1 MVQPKAF
8 DTATESVAVTSTVGG
23 ASSNVVYTCPNF
35 HDATVEF
42 LHVSNGAASTDNIS
56 IQWYH
61 KEDNAYYTIV
71 NNKSIAGNDVYNM
84 ITSDRLHLHAGD
96 KITAFNGGGSSLGVT
111 ISCKEYYNPAR
122 KNN

>member
-1 MVQPKAF
+1 MVQPAAF
-8 DTATESVAVTSTVGG
+8 DTATESIAVTATAGG
-23 ASSNVVYTCPNF
+23 ASANVLYTVPNF

-71 NNKSIAGNDVYNM
+71 NNKSISGNGTYDV
-84 ITSDRLHLHAGD
+84 ITSNRLHLHAGD
-96 KITAFNGGGSSLGVT
+96 KIVVFNGGGSLGVT
-111 ISCKEYYNPAR
+111 ISVKEYYNPAR
-122 KNN
+122 G

>member
-1 MVQPKAF
+1 MVESLKYNS
-8 DTATESVAVTSTVGG
+8 ATESITVTATAGG

-35 HDATVEF
+35 YDAIVTF
-42 LHVSNGAASTDNIS
+42 LHISNGASQTDNVS

-71 NNKSIAGNDVYNM
+71 DNKSIPGQDVYNM

-96 KITAFNGGGSSLGVT
+96 KITAFNGGGSNLGVT
-111 ISCKEYYNPAR
+111 VSVEEHYNPNR
-122 KNN
+122 S

>member
-1 MVQPKAF
+1 MVQPAAF
-8 DTATESVAVTSTVGG
+8 DTATESITVTATSGG
-23 ASSNVVYTCPNF
+23 ASANVLYTTPNF

-42 LHVSNGAASTDNIS
+42 LHVSNGAVSTDNVS

-71 NNKSIAGNDVYNM
+71 SNKSIPGNDVYNL

-96 KITAFNGGGSSLGVT
+96 KIVVFNGGGANLGVT
-111 ISCKEYYNPAR
+111 ISCKEYYNPSR
-122 KNN
+122 GN

>member
-1 MVQPKAF
+1 MVQPAAF
-8 DTATESVAVTSTVGG
+8 DTATESVAVTATAGG
-23 ASSNVVYTCPNF
+23 ASSNVVYTVPNF

-42 LHVSNGAASTDNIS
+42 LHISNGGSSTDNVS

-61 KEDNAYYTIV
+61 KEDNAYYTIL
-71 NNKSIAGNDVYNM
+71 NNKAIAGNDVYNM

-111 ISCKEYYNPAR
+111 VSVKEYYNPAR
-122 KNN
+122 G

>member
-1 MVQPKAF
+1 MVQPKSF
-8 DTATESVAVTSTVGG
+8 DTATESVAVTATAGG
-23 ASSNVVYTCPNF
+23 AS
-35 HDATVEF
+35 ATVEF
-42 LHVSNGAASTDNIS
+42 LHVSNGTASTDNIT

-61 KEDNAYYTIV
+61 KEDDAYYTII
-71 NNKSIAGNDVYNM
+71 NNKSVAGNDVYNM

-96 KITAFNGGGSSLGVT
+96 KIVVFNGGGTMGVT

>member
-1 MVQPKAF
+1 MVQPAAF
-8 DTATESVAVTSTVGG
+8 DTATESVAVTATAGG
-23 ASSNVVYTCPNF
+23 ASANVLYTVPNF

-42 LHVSNGAASTDNIS
+42 LHISNGGASTDNVT

-61 KEDNAYYTIV
+61 KEDDTYYTIL
-71 NNKSIAGNDVYNM
+71 NNKAISGNDVFNM

-96 KITAFNGGGSSLGVT
+96 KIVVFNGGGDIGVT

-122 KNN
+122 RE

>member
-1 MVQPKAF
+1 MVQPISF
-8 DTATESVAVTSTVGG
+8 DTATESVAVTATSGG
-23 ASSNVVYTCPNF
+23 ASADVLYTVPPF

-42 LHVSNGAASTDNIS
+42 LHVSNGAASTDNVS

-71 NNKSIAGNDVYNM
+71 NNKSVSGNDVYNV
-84 ITSDRLHLHAGD
+84 ITADRLHLHAGD
-96 KITAFNGGGSSLGVT
+96 KIVVFNGGGSIGVT

-122 KNN
+122 GN

>member
-1 MVQPKAF
+1 MVQPISF
-8 DTATESVAVTSTVGG
+8 DTATESVSVTATAGG
-23 ASSNVVYTCPNF
+23 ASANILYTVPNF

-42 LHVSNGAASTDNIS
+42 SHISNGAASTDNIS

-71 NNKSIAGNDVYNM
+71 NNKSIAGNGTHDVIGAN
-84 ITSDRLHLHAGD
+84 RLHLHAGD
-96 KITAFNGGGSSLGVT
+96 KIVVFNGGGSLGVT

-122 KNN
+122 RN

>member
-1 MVQPKAF
+1 MVQPAAF
-8 DTATESVAVTSTVGG
+8 DTATESIAVTATSGG
-23 ASSNVVYTCPNF
+23 ANADVLYTVSPF

-42 LHVSNGAASTDNIS
+42 LHVSNGASSTDNIS

-71 NNKSIAGNDVYNM
+71 NNKSISGNDVYNM

-96 KITAFNGGGSSLGVT
+96 KIVVFNGGGSLGVT
-111 ISCKEYYNPAR
+111 ISCKEYYNPSR
-122 KNN
+122 GN

>member
-1 MVQPKAF
+1 MVQPAAF
-8 DTATESVAVTSTVGG
+8 DTATESVAVTATAGG
-23 ASSNVVYTCPNF
+23 ASSNVVYTVPNF

-42 LHVSNGAASTDNIS
+42 LHISNGAAATDNVS

-61 KEDNAYYTIV
+61 KEDDTYYTIL
-71 NNKSIAGNDVYNM
+71 NNKAIPGNDVFNM

-111 ISCKEYYNPAR
+111 VSCKEYYNPSR
-122 KNN
+122 GN